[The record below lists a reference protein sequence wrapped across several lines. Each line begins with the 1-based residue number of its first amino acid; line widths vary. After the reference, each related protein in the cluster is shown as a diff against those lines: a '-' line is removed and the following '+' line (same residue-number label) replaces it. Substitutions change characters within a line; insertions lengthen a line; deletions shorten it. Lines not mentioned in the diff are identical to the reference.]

1 MTKIYFPL
9 GSFPLLS
16 TSVGEGEEP
25 LHGPAVS
32 RGATTKPA
40 ISKNPNDTKH
50 SKWHNLD
57 QGWANPCPSNQLILA
72 IRPASI
78 SISIS
83 TMLMMM
89 LMPSCNAVRDQ
100 ILLGRRGTRQIT
112 KSHLGKYCSTLSFSL
127 LRAISLGS
135 ANIVQQPLVITRWS
149 LLPLPPDPNIVPLL
163 CSILL
168 GGFTF
173 TKYCLPSPP
182 APPPQPGKCH
192 TYEPA
197 ESYLK
202 WDQSLFRRPL
212 NLSRPNWFWWHP

>member
-1 MTKIYFPL
+1 MTQIYFPL
-9 GSFPLLS
+9 GSFPLLP

-127 LRAISLGS
+127 LRAISLRS

-163 CSILL
+163 YLAWRLHFYQIL
-168 GGFTF
+168 
-173 TKYCLPSPP
+173 SPL
-182 APPPQPGKCH
+182 ACIEFKSLSNGSHPQIFLIRHKRDLWVLFCKGK
-192 TYEPA
+192 
-197 ESYLK
+197 
-202 WDQSLFRRPL
+202 LFSSA
-212 NLSRPNWFWWHP
+212 N

>member
-1 MTKIYFPL
+1 MSQHPTHPCNSSAQHQYQHQHDADDDAD
-9 GSFPLLS
+9 LL
-16 TSVGEGEEP
+16 
-25 LHGPAVS
+25 
-32 RGATTKPA
+32 
-40 ISKNPNDTKH
+40 
-50 SKWHNLD
+50 
-57 QGWANPCPSNQLILA
+57 
-72 IRPASI
+72 
-78 SISIS
+78 
-83 TMLMMM
+83 
-89 LMPSCNAVRDQ
+89 SCNAVRDQ

-202 WDQSLFRRPL
+202 
-212 NLSRPNWFWWHP
+212 